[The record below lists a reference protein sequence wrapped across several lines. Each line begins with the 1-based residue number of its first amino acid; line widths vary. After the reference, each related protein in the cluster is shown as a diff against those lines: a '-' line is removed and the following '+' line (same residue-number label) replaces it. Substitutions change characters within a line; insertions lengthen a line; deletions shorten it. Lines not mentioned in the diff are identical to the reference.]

1 MWTYARRGYSNVASG
16 VASINA
22 LKSPAIRELQQLAG
36 TDSQYSF
43 PTPRQLKAHL
53 DKYIIGQDHCKKVLS
68 VAVFNHYIRVQ
79 DASNDSSSTLLGAPV
94 LHKKSDTSV
103 ELEKSNILLFGPT
116 GSGKTLAAT
125 TMARVLQV
133 PIVIQDCT
141 SLTQAGY
148 VGEDV
153 ESCILKLLTKAD
165 FDVNLCQRGIVVLDE
180 LDKLAKPQVYAGT
193 KDIGG
198 EGVQQALLK
207 LVEGTSVSVHAKKSN
222 HMENTGLGGG
232 TAEYTVDTST
242 ILFIGMGAFTGLD
255 KIIKKRLG
263 RKKLSDVLSKA
274 QPSDLEQYGL
284 IPELVGRMPVFSSL
298 KQLEVDDLERIL
310 VEPQNSIVRQ
320 YEYSFAKSG
329 VRLAFTRTAVRKI
342 AEKALENG
350 TGARGLRG
358 VLEKVLLAANYECP
372 GSGISFVLVDEE
384 VMEMDEITP
393 KYFARGE
400 IFRFLEQVGK
410 EDEQLRGML
419 SHEYGIPKLES
430 IKN

>member
-1 MWTYARRGYSNVASG
+1 MWTCARRGYSNVANG
-16 VASINA
+16 VASVNA
-22 LKSPAIRELQQLAG
+22 LKSPTIRELQQLAG
-36 TDSQYSF
+36 TDSQHSF

-68 VAVFNHYIRVQ
+68 VAVFNHYIRIQ
-79 DASNDSSSTLLGAPV
+79 DASKESSSTLLGAPV
-94 LHKKSDTSV
+94 LHKKSDTGV

-133 PIVIQDCT
+133 PMVIQDCT

-153 ESCILKLLTKAD
+153 ESCILKLLAKAD
-165 FDVNLCQRGIVVLDE
+165 YDVNLCQRGIVVLDE
-180 LDKLAKPQVYAGT
+180 LDKLAKPQLYAGT

-207 LVEGTSVSVHAKKSN
+207 LVEGTSVSVQAKKSN
-222 HMENTGLGGG
+222 HMENAGLGGS
-232 TAEYTVDTST
+232 TTEYTVDTST

-255 KIIKKRLG
+255 KIIKKRMG
-263 RKKLSDVLSKA
+263 
-274 QPSDLEQYGL
+274 Q
-284 IPELVGRMPVFSSL
+284 
-298 KQLEVDDLERIL
+298 RIL

-329 VRLAFTRTAVRKI
+329 VRLAFTRSAIRKI
-342 AEKALENG
+342 AETALRNG

-372 GSGISFVLVDEE
+372 GSGISFVLIDEE
-384 VMEMDEITP
+384 VMEMDEIRP
-393 KYFARGE
+393 KYFARGD

-410 EDEQLRGML
+410 EDEHLRGML
-419 SHEYGIPKLES
+419 SDEYGIPKFES
-430 IKN
+430 VKN